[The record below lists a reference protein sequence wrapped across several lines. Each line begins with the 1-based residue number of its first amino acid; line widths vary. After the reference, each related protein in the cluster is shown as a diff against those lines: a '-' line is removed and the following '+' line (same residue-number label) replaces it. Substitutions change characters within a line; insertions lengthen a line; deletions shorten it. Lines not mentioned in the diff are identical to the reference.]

1 MIVLVRWCCNANCHS
16 VGRVPSS
23 YPRGVRRPT
32 ALLCFYPMPFRSVT
46 SVSLGSVR
54 FGLLVSRSSSMSLV
68 SLLFA
73 SQCAAWSR
81 FRFPPPFMFIYCSKV
96 FCLAFFRGLRFTS
109 LSLSFSPACSLSFL
123 FPLLRCTS
131 LGSLFVRFTLSLWLG
146 IALACTV
153 PSVCYSI
160 PHSARV
166 ITW

>member
-96 FCLAFFRGLRFTS
+96 FCLVFFRGFLFTS

-123 FPLLRCTS
+123 FPLPRCSS
-131 LGSLFVRFTLSLWLG
+131 LHGRASSTG
-146 IALACTV
+146 TDD
-153 PSVCYSI
+153 
-160 PHSARV
+160 
-166 ITW
+166 